1 MRGIRP
7 SRRFEGAWKR
17 RGCCLVAGVDEAGR
31 GCLAG
36 PVVAGAVILPR
47 RVPPGIRD
55 SKMLSPRMRSR
66 LFAALAD
73 AGAVLSWGAAQPQEI
88 DRLNILRASFLAMRR
103 AVAGLPERP
112 EALLVDGFA
121 IPDLELPQRALI
133 KGDARCLS
141 IAAASIVAKVV
152 RDRMMI
158 DLDRL
163 FPAFGFRKHKGY
175 PTREHVEALRRH
187 GPTPVHRRSFGPVRE
202 MLQGIAAG

>member
-1 MRGIRP
+1 
-7 SRRFEGAWKR
+7 
-17 RGCCLVAGVDEAGR
+17 
-31 GCLAG
+31 
-36 PVVAGAVILPR
+36 
-47 RVPPGIRD
+47 
-55 SKMLSPRMRSR
+55 MRSR